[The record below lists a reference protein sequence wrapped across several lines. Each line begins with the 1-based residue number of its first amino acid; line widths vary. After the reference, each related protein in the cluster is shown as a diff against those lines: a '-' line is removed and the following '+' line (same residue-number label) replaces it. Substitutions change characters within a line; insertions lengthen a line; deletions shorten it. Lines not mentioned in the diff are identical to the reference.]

1 MAWLLSRWVGGA
13 LWPCAARAGRSFSL
27 GKCPGKGE
35 QRQKTTV
42 VGRLLIALSFPPPGV
57 PETAPVRTT
66 LPPPKVVD
74 RWNEKRSMF
83 GVYDNIGILGNFE
96 RHPKDLIKGPIWLR
110 GWKGN
115 ELQRCIRK
123 KKMVGDRMFLQDLHN
138 LNKRIKYL
146 YKQFN
151 RKGKHR

>member
-1 MAWLLSRWVGGA
+1 MAWSLTRWAGGT
-13 LWPCAARAGRSFSL
+13 LWRCAARVGRSFSL
-27 GKCPGKGE
+27 G
-35 QRQKTTV
+35 
-42 VGRLLIALSFPPPGV
+42 V
-57 PETAPVRTT
+57 PEAAPVRTT

-138 LNKRIKYL
+138 LNKRIRYL

>member
-1 MAWLLSRWVGGA
+1 MAWSLTRWAGDT
-13 LWPCAARAGRSFSL
+13 LWRCAAGAARSFSL
-27 GKCPGKGE
+27 GVP
-35 QRQKTTV
+35 KT
-42 VGRLLIALSFPPPGV
+42 V
-57 PETAPVRTT
+57 PVKTA
-66 LPPPKVVD
+66 LPPLKVVD
-74 RWNEKRSMF
+74 RWNEKRSLF

-96 RHPKDLIKGPIWLR
+96 RHPKNLIKGPKWLQ

-123 KKMVGDRMFLQDLHN
+123 KKMVGDRMFVQDLHN